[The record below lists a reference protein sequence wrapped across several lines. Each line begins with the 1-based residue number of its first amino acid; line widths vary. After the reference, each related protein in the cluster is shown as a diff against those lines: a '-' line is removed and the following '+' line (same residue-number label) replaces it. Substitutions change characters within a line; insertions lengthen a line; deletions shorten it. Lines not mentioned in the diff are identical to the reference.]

1 VSVLEQLKLDN
12 ENDKP
17 KKQVKT
23 ALKYLDKTI
32 QTMRVLMRVLGIE
45 IFFDQIFQRHKD
57 NYSIDCVVMLMNRCL
72 KLYAAVD

>member
-1 VSVLEQLKLDN
+1 MSVLEQLQLDN
-12 ENDKP
+12 EGDKP